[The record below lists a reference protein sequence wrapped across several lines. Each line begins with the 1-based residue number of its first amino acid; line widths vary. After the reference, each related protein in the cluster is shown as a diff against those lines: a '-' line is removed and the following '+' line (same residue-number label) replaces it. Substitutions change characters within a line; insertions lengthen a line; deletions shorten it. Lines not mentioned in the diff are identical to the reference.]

1 MPINGIL
8 GILLHTTVDRG
19 VHLQT
24 IGIDVVGLAILLRIF
39 VTPSVK
45 RVVNP
50 SNGVVNILRFVPFGI
65 VALIWSFR
73 HKVLTKELT
82 KVSGRAILMIGAMEV
97 QRKRFFSILTTLGIR
112 QITCLNHLSQY
123 HVTTFLAPIRITY
136 RVEKRWILA
145 QSDKR
150 CSLGNVKIFGLLIKI
165 GVSCGLYSHSVM

>member
-1 MPINGIL
+1 MPVNGIL

-50 SNGVVNILRFVPFGI
+50 SYGVVNILRFVPFRI

-82 KVSGRAILMIGAMEV
+82 KVSGRANLMIGAMEV
-97 QRKRFFSILTTLGIR
+97 QR
-112 QITCLNHLSQY
+112 
-123 HVTTFLAPIRITY
+123 
-136 RVEKRWILA
+136 
-145 QSDKR
+145 
-150 CSLGNVKIFGLLIKI
+150 
-165 GVSCGLYSHSVM
+165 